1 MENERAEAA
10 QRTTRLHL
18 AMEAT
23 ETLRQV
29 EEFPDN
35 PSAMEYFYNFFRER
49 FTGDAL
55 LPENKQ
61 IIGTMCVQ
69 VPDELIYAVG
79 AVPFRLC
86 SGAYAYDQI
95 GADFMPAK
103 SCPVVR
109 ATSGMLHINQ
119 ESWKDKLTSVVI
131 PTTCDQKKKAAE
143 QMSDLS
149 YNVYSLEMPSS
160 KESDAARFYWQES
173 VKQFAL
179 DLQKITGRKIT
190 RENVK
195 KAIFKKS
202 EAAQLYRKLYEL
214 RMSDSPVMFGK
225 DMLLVTNTFFMDDID
240 NWIEAVET
248 LLAELE
254 DRDSQKFTV
263 SNRNAPR
270 ILLTGSPPVF
280 PNIKVPILVEQSG
293 AVIVADEVCSSS
305 RLLYDA
311 VSYDEENLNDMV
323 PAIADRYLKPC
334 TCPCLSPNNDRKR
347 KLVEMVKDFKVDGV
361 VYQAFSGCLPYEM
374 EQMQISKVLGEAN
387 IPMLYVETDYS
398 PEDQGQL
405 STRVEAFIESIKMRK
420 RKRRRAVKPQRP
432 GTA

>member
-1 MENERAEAA
+1 MESERAEAA
-10 QRTTRLHL
+10 QRTTHLHL

-35 PSAMEYFYNFFRER
+35 PSSMEYFYNFFRDL
-49 FTGDAL
+49 FTGDSI

-61 IIGTMCVQ
+61 VIGTMCVQ
-69 VPDELIYAVG
+69 VPDELIYATG

-109 ATSGMLHINQ
+109 ATFGMLHINQ
-119 ESWKDKLTSVVI
+119 QLWGDKLTSVVI

-143 QMSDLS
+143 QISDLA
-149 YNVYSLEMPSS
+149 YNVYSLDMPSS

-179 DLQKITGRKIT
+179 DLQKITGKKIT

-195 KAIFKKS
+195 KAISKKS
-202 EAAQLYRKLYEL
+202 EAGQLYRKLYEL

-225 DMLLVTNTFFMDDID
+225 DMLLVTNAFFMDNID
-240 NWIEAVET
+240 NWIKAVET
-248 LLAELE
+248 LLHELE
-254 DRDSQKFTV
+254 ERDSQKFIV

-311 VSYDEENLNDMV
+311 VSYDEENLNDMI

-347 KLVEMVKDFKVDGV
+347 KLLEMVKDFKVDGV
-361 VYQAFSGCLPYEM
+361 LYQAFSGCLPYEM
-374 EQMQISKVLGEAN
+374 EQMQISKVLEEAN

-398 PEDQGQL
+398 PEDKGQL

-420 RKRRRAVKPQRP
+420 RKQKGSKAPVARKK
-432 GTA
+432 

>member
-1 MENERAEAA
+1 MKNERAEAV
-10 QRTTRLHL
+10 QQTTRLHL
-18 AMEAT
+18 GMEAV
-23 ETLRQV
+23 ETIRQL

-35 PSAMEYFYNFFRER
+35 PISMRYFYDFFRKT
-49 FTGDAL
+49 FTGEAR
-55 LPENKQ
+55 LPETKK

-69 VPDELIYAVG
+69 VPDELISATG
-79 AVPFRLC
+79 SMPFRLC

-109 ATSGMLHINQ
+109 ATSGMVQINQ
-119 ESWKDKLTSVVI
+119 ELWKDKFAAVVI

-143 QMSDLS
+143 QIGDSS

-179 DLQKITGRKIT
+179 DLQKLTGKKITG
-190 RENVK
+190 ENLK
-195 KAIFKKS
+195 KAIAKKT
-202 EAAQLYRKLYEL
+202 EAARLYRRLHEL
-214 RMSDSPVMFGK
+214 RKSDAPVIFGK
-225 DMLLVTNTFFMDDID
+225 DMLLVTNSFFMDDID
-240 NWIEAVET
+240 NWIAAVKA
-248 LLAELE
+248 LLVELE
-254 DRDSQKFTV
+254 DRSTQKIKIL
-263 SNRNAPR
+263 SDNAPR
-270 ILLTGSPPVF
+270 ILLTGSPPIF

-311 VSYDEENLNDMV
+311 VSYDEENLIDMI

-347 KLVEMVKDFKVDGV
+347 KLVQLVHDFKADGV

-374 EQMQISKVLGEAN
+374 EQMQIAKVLEQAN
-387 IPMLYVETDYS
+387 VPMLYVETDYS

-405 STRVEAFIESIKMRK
+405 STRIEAFIESIKMRK
-420 RKRRRAVKPQRP
+420 RKQRGGTGSATRRS
-432 GTA
+432 

>member
-35 PSAMEYFYNFFRER
+35 PSAMDYFYTFFRDL
-49 FTGDAL
+49 FTGESI
-55 LPENKQ
+55 LPEDKQ

-69 VPDELIYAVG
+69 VPDELIYATG

-109 ATSGMLHINQ
+109 ATSGMLHIHQN
-119 ESWKDKLTSVVI
+119 SWRDNLTSLVI
-131 PTTCDQKKKAAE
+131 PTTCDQKKKATE
-143 QMSDLS
+143 QIGDLS
-149 YNVYSLEMPSS
+149 YNVYSLEMPAS
-160 KESDAARFYWQES
+160 KESDVARFYWQES

-179 DLQKITGRKIT
+179 YLQKITGKKIT
-190 RENVK
+190 RQSLK
-195 KAIFKKS
+195 KAIYKKS
-202 EAAQLYRKLYEL
+202 EAAQLYRRLYEL
-214 RMSDSPVMFGK
+214 RKSDAPVMFGK
-225 DMLLVTNTFFMDDID
+225 DMLLVTNGFFMDDID
-240 NWIEAVET
+240 SWMKAVKT
-248 LLAELE
+248 LLHELGE
-254 DRDSQKFTV
+254 RDARKFSV

-280 PNIKVPILVEQSG
+280 PNIKVPVLVEQSG
-293 AVIVADEVCSSS
+293 AVIVVDEVCSSS

-311 VSYDEENLNDMV
+311 VAYDEESLNDMI

-334 TCPCLSPNNDRKR
+334 TCPCLTPNVDRKR
-347 KLVEMVKDFKVDGV
+347 KLVEMAHDFKIDGV
-361 VYQAFSGCLPYEM
+361 IYQAFSGCLPYEM
-374 EQMQISKVLGEAN
+374 EQNQISKVLEEAN

-398 PEDQGQL
+398 PEDHGQL
-405 STRVEAFIESIKMRK
+405 STRIEAFIESIKMRK
-420 RKRRRAVKPQRP
+420 RKQKGRKALAP
-432 GTA
+432 GKA

>member
-1 MENERAEAA
+1 MENERAKAA

-18 AMEAT
+18 GMEAM

-35 PSAMEYFYNFFRER
+35 PLAMGYFYTLFQKM
-49 FTGDAL
+49 FTGDSM
-55 LPENKQ
+55 LPEKKQ
-61 IIGTMCVQ
+61 VIATMCVQ
-69 VPDELIYAVG
+69 VPDELIYATG
-79 AVPFRLC
+79 AVPFRIC

-95 GADFMPAK
+95 GAEFMPAK
-103 SCPVVR
+103 SCPLVR
-109 ATSGMLHINQ
+109 ATSGMLKIN
-119 ESWKDKLTSVVI
+119 EEIWGKMLSSVVI

-143 QMSDLS
+143 QIGDWS

-160 KESDAARFYWQES
+160 KESDAAKFYWQES

-190 RENVK
+190 RKNVK
-195 KAIFKKS
+195 KAISKKS
-202 EAAQLYRKLYEL
+202 EAGQLYRKLHEL
-214 RMSDSPVMFGK
+214 RRSDSPVILGK
-225 DMLLVTNTFFMDDID
+225 DMLLVTNAFFMDDID
-240 NWIEAVET
+240 NWIPAVT
-248 LLAELE
+248 KLLAELE
-254 DRDSQKFTV
+254 ERSSEKITV
-263 SNRNAPR
+263 SGRNAPR

-311 VSYDEENLNDMV
+311 VAYDEESLNDMI

-347 KLVEMVKDFKVDGV
+347 KLVEMAKDFKVDGV

-374 EQMQISKVLGEAN
+374 EQMQIAKVLEEAG

-405 STRVEAFIESIKMRK
+405 STRIEAFIESIKMRK
-420 RKRRRAVKPQRP
+420 RKRKGGIASAGRRL
-432 GTA
+432 

>member
-1 MENERAEAA
+1 METTRDKAV

-18 AMEAT
+18 GMEAV
-23 ETLRQV
+23 ETLRQI
-29 EEFPDN
+29 EEFPEN
-35 PSAMEYFYNFFRER
+35 PLSMAYFYNFFRQL
-49 FTGDAL
+49 FTGGSI

-61 IIGTMCVQ
+61 VIGTMCVQ
-69 VPDELIYAVG
+69 VPDELIYAAG

-109 ATSGMLHINQ
+109 ATTGMLHINRKSRQ
-119 ESWKDKLTSVVI
+119 DKPAAVVI

-143 QMSDLS
+143 QIGDLS
-149 YNVYSLEMPSS
+149 YTVYSLEMPSC
-160 KESDAARFYWQES
+160 KESDAAKFYWQES

-179 DLQKITGRKIT
+179 DLQKITGKRIT
-190 RENVK
+190 RKNLRMAIAK
-195 KAIFKKS
+195 KH
-202 EAAQLYRKLYEL
+202 EAAQLYRRLYKL
-214 RMSDSPVMFGK
+214 RMSNSPVIFGK
-225 DMLLVTNTFFMDDID
+225 DMLLVTNCFFMDEID
-240 NWIEAVET
+240 SWIAAVKA
-248 LLAELE
+248 LLVELE
-254 DRDSQKFTV
+254 DRKAENITV
-263 SNRNAPR
+263 SSRNAPR

-311 VSYDEENLNDMV
+311 VSYDEESLNDMI

-347 KLVEMVKDFKVDGV
+347 KLIEMAKEYNVDGV
-361 VYQAFSGCLPYEM
+361 VYHAFSGCLPYEM
-374 EQMQISKVLGEAN
+374 EQMQIAKVLEKAN

-398 PEDQGQL
+398 PEDHGQL
-405 STRVEAFIESIKMRK
+405 STRIEAFIESIKMRK
-420 RKRRRAVKPQRP
+420 RKPKGVSPSAIRN
-432 GTA
+432 G